1 MGWNNLNSVSALEQI
16 STASTEKPQLVFKH
30 STRCSISSAA
40 KHRLE
45 ADLDKLGAEFDLHF
59 LDLILHRDVSNEIAS
74 RFGIMHQSPQV
85 IVLRNGQPV
94 FDMSHYDILP
104 ADILSQLKSTEKG

>member
-1 MGWNNLNSVSALEQI
+1 MAWKNLNSILDLERITAASAER
-16 STASTEKPQLVFKH
+16 PQLLFKH

-45 ADLDKLGAEFDLHF
+45 TDLARLSESMDVHY
-59 LDLILHRDVSNEIAS
+59 LDLILHRDVSNAIE
-74 RFGIMHQSPQV
+74 RKFGVQHQSPQV
-85 IVLRNGQPV
+85 IVLRNGQAI

-104 ADILSQLKSTEKG
+104 VDILAQLARSHDS